1 MPCIDATTQQAL
13 SVTKAASPHTA
24 DSDEQVFGQRLTAP
38 IEIDL
43 LLSKLIQTGALVT
56 LSAPDGG
63 VYSTSIWV
71 ADADRGVVSLD
82 ANQQDPGLAQLL
94 QCNDIIAQTYLD
106 GIRLQF
112 NVDGMVQVY
121 GEQRALNIR
130 YPSEIIRFQRRSSFR
145 VQPLV
150 SSAPC
155 VKLYHPSIPEM
166 QLVLRVLD
174 VSLGGVAAAL
184 PHNVPQLEP
193 STLIANC
200 DLKLDA
206 TSSISSDLL
215 LHHITAIGE
224 SSGSQQGGEEV
235 RLGFEFHDLSAD
247 AQQILLAYIN
257 HTQKRQRV
265 IRS

>member
-1 MPCIDATTQQAL
+1 MTTATIHRETR
-13 SVTKAASPHTA
+13 P
-24 DSDEQVFGQRLTAP
+24 DDQVYGQRLTAP
-38 IEIDL
+38 AEIDS
-43 LLSKLIQTGALVT
+43 LLSRLIQSGELVT
-56 LSAPDGG
+56 LSAPEGG
-63 VYSTSIWV
+63 VYNTNVWV
-71 ADADRGVVSLD
+71 ADAARGVVSLD
-82 ANQQDPGLAQLL
+82 ANQQDPNLAKLL
-94 QCNDIIAQTYLD
+94 QCSDIIAQTYLE

-145 VQPLV
+145 VQPSV
-150 SSAPC
+150 SNAPS
-155 VKLYHPSIPEM
+155 VRLYHPSIPDMLLE
-166 QLVLRVLD
+166 LRVLD

-184 PHNVPQLEP
+184 PHNMPPLEP

-206 TSSISSDLL
+206 TSAIRSDLR

-224 SSGSQQGGEEV
+224 SGSEV
-235 RLGFEFHDLSAD
+235 RLGFEFHALRND
-247 AQQILLAYIN
+247 AQQTLLSYIN

-265 IRS
+265 IKS